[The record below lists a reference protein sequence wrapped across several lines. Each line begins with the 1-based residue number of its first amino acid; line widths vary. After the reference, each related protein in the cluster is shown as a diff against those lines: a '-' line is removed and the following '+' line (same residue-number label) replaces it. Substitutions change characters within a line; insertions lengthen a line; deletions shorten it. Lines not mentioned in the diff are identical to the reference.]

1 MSSLGQ
7 NLTNAQLQNMINEYD
22 TDGNGSIE
30 FGEFMDLMTR
40 ELISYNE
47 EDELMQVFQLI
58 DRDGNGLISEEEIR
72 FFMTSLGETLSASD
86 IEDMISLVDI
96 DGDG

>member
-1 MSSLGQ
+1 
-7 NLTNAQLQNMINEYD
+7 MITEYD

-40 ELISYNE
+40 EYINYNE
-47 EDELMQVFQLI
+47 EDELMQAFQLI

>member
-72 FFMTSLGETLSASD
+72 FFMTSLGETLSESD

>member
-1 MSSLGQ
+1 MISLGQ

-40 ELISYNE
+40 EYINYNE
-47 EDELMQVFQLI
+47 EDELMQAFQLI

-72 FFMTSLGETLSASD
+72 FFMTSLGETLSESD
-86 IEDMISLVDI
+86 IEDMVSLVDI

>member
-1 MSSLGQ
+1 
-7 NLTNAQLQNMINEYD
+7 MITEYD

-40 ELISYNE
+40 EYINYNE
-47 EDELMQVFQLI
+47 EDELMQAFQLI

-72 FFMTSLGETLSASD
+72 FFMTSPGAAIFS
-86 IEDMISLVDI
+86 ISPIVSFCF
-96 DGDG
+96 